1 MSRHSQFL
9 WPVAVTRVAV
19 CSQSEATRSSGALAV
34 SPDKRRTLCLLAW
47 FRENAVRPL
56 KQAYLRRGNPIAI
69 LSQRSLSLFRDAV
82 KMCLG
87 PQNQHFVGY
96 RGRSHEAGTQTVG
109 CQSPVTRGVGGEDVA
124 KSLFLFEAKDSLAD
138 EDR

>member
-9 WPVAVTRVAV
+9 WPVAVTRVAF
-19 CSQSEATRSSGALAV
+19 CSQSEATRSSGTFAV
-34 SPDKRRTLCLLAW
+34 SPKKRGTLCLVAW
-47 FRENAVRPL
+47 FREYAARPL

-69 LSQRSLSLFRDAV
+69 LSQRSLPLFCDAV

-87 PQNQHFVGY
+87 PQNQHLVGH
-96 RGRSHEAGTQTVG
+96 RGRGHEAGTQTIG

-124 KSLFLFEAKDSLAD
+124 KSLLLFKAKDSLVD